1 MQIAR
6 GRNSM
11 LKFVD
16 TYNSL
21 MGMIAAVLAGVF
33 GQYWFLF
40 AVFLLFNVLDW
51 LTGWYK
57 ARTLK
62 KESSKIG
69 FKGLL
74 KKLGYWAIIIVAFS
88 VSFCMIEIGNIIG
101 LDLSFTVFLGWFTL
115 ASLMINEARSI
126 CENLVETG
134 YNVPMIFVKGLE
146 IYDRLI
152 EKDNP
157 IVKEY
162 LDKK

>member
-1 MQIAR
+1 
-6 GRNSM
+6 M

-16 TYNSL
+16 TYNSFVGL
-21 MGMIAAVLAGVF
+21 IAAVLAGIF

-40 AVFLLFNVLDW
+40 AVFLLFNVIDW

-57 ARTLK
+57 ARMLK

-69 FKGLL
+69 LKGLL
-74 KKLGYWAIIIVAFS
+74 KKLGYWAIVIVAFS
-88 VSFCMIEIGNIIG
+88 ISFCMIEIGEITGVN
-101 LDLSFTVFLGWFTL
+101 LSFTIFLGWFVL

-134 YNVPMIFVKGLE
+134 YNVPVILVKGLE
-146 IYDRLI
+146 IYERLL

-162 LDKK
+162 LKSDK

>member
-1 MQIAR
+1 
-6 GRNSM
+6 M

-21 MGMIAAVLAGVF
+21 MGMVAAVLAGIF

-69 FKGLL
+69 LKGLL
-74 KKLGYWAIIIVAFS
+74 KKLGYWAMVIVAFS
-88 VSFCMIEIGNIIG
+88 ISFSLVEIGNIIG
-101 LDLSFTVFLGWFTL
+101 IDLSITVFFGWFVL

-134 YNVPMIFVKGLE
+134 YNVPQIFVKGLQVYE
-146 IYDRLI
+146 KLI
-152 EKDNP
+152 EKENP
-157 IVKEY
+157 IIKEP
-162 LDKK
+162 LEPTKRE